1 MSTLDVY
8 LLLLQLLLVGLCF
21 ALLPL
26 TSRAAGGKHRGS
38 TSRGREGARSKERK
52 REGVSSGR
60 GGRGRALSSSSS
72 VGSQ

>member
-26 TSRAAGGKHRGS
+26 TSRAAGGKHRGI
-38 TSRGREGARSKERK
+38 TARGSEGARS
-52 REGVSSGR
+52 
-60 GGRGRALSSSSS
+60 
-72 VGSQ
+72 